1 MPPRMFCV
9 LQMTSAVTC
18 IVGLYN
24 AALFKPAV
32 QIDTYMTDE
41 AYKAVDG
48 NNDSNA
54 FHGYCQITLQHKVPW
69 WMVDL
74 RGQFTVEQVRITNRQ
89 DDWVYGM
96 RLQNFDIDV
105 FEQDPRQLPNFP
117 DISGHVCYHQT
128 SAPGLGTFT
137 YNCTAPIVGRY
148 VRLVLR

>member
-1 MPPRMFCV
+1 
-9 LQMTSAVTC
+9 
-18 IVGLYN
+18 
-24 AALFKPAV
+24 
-32 QIDTYMTDE
+32 
-41 AYKAVDG
+41 
-48 NNDSNA
+48 
-54 FHGYCQITLQHKVPW
+54 
-69 WMVDL
+69 
-74 RGQFTVEQVRITNRQ
+74 Q

-148 VRLVLR
+148 VRLVLSLVDGIATLLFCTRQEVRSETLAYYIMSLLGGLRQRRSLPEAVYKWGYIL